1 MFTAMPKIHS
11 FDFEY
16 DHDYT
21 LIGIHSALEDY
32 RLAYFLNKNLDL
44 RLQRFKNDLDFPSLN
59 CRFSVFNCEERV
71 TFTSWSLIANR
82 HVTVSNVVPSGDNLF
97 GEETKVY
104 YLIAE
109 KKQVDYFI
117 KINGAIEFDELQN
130 ILSKINNTNKII
142 TSYTINPN
150 DLNSKDYLIF

>member
-1 MFTAMPKIHS
+1 MSKVHS

-32 RLAYFLNKNLDL
+32 RLAYFLNKNLNVQL
-44 RLQRFKNDLDFPSLN
+44 RRIEEDLDFPGLN
-59 CRFSVFNCEERV
+59 CSFSLFKCEDEKS
-71 TFTSWSLIANR
+71 FTSWSLIANR
-82 HVTVSNVVPSGDNLF
+82 HVSIFNVIPTSDNLF
-97 GEETKVY
+97 GEETKVF
-104 YLIAE
+104 YLISE

-117 KINGAIEFDELQN
+117 KINGTVDNDKLQSILAN
-130 ILSKINNTNKII
+130 IKNTNKII

-150 DLNSKDYLIF
+150 DLISRDNLIF

>member
-1 MFTAMPKIHS
+1 MFKAMPKIHS

-21 LIGIHSALEDY
+21 LICIHSALEDY
-32 RLAYFLNKNLDL
+32 RLAYFLNKNLNL
-44 RLQRFKNDLDFPSLN
+44 HLQRFKDDLDFPSLN
-59 CRFSVFNCEERV
+59 CRFSVFNCEESV
-71 TFTSWSLIANR
+71 TFSSWSLIANR
-82 HVTVSNVVPSGDNLF
+82 HVTVSNVVPSGENLF

-117 KINGAIEFDELQN
+117 KINGTIEKEELQK
-130 ILSKINNTNKII
+130 ILTKINNTNKII

-150 DLNSKDYLIF
+150 DLISRDYLIF